1 MSILG
6 KVLIVLNLLAAGA
19 FTYFTLENRKI
30 RKDLTRMAVVRDI
43 QLNGVPVEAPAVPP
57 ADLDK
62 DYAAFKREV
71 NGLPY
76 ESIPKD
82 TIKGAIPAGGE
93 TLGVGVGDPVTTQT
107 DEVKRVQAKVFD
119 NIQQKAA
126 GQDPNLR
133 YQWLRAYALAVARTG
148 AERDGVNAVF
158 DMRDPSRAYA
168 ARRDLPLAART
179 ESQTAALRALVG
191 VTDLGDPQAIA
202 EAYRPTRIAQARE
215 AVRRFAL
222 GEVPSGVGGTGDTAE
237 AERKLKNA
245 VLAATQERA
254 GEAERQAVEAAATDD
269 PFKKYVAAAAVETLN
284 DKQSTDRAAAALL
297 AYAAA
302 KAVTPSEGKGLT
314 ALSTLIRPPA
324 VNFNLDAEVDNA
336 ATNLLTAKFE
346 EAALPAATK
355 AAAGGNPAGEKARK
369 IAHLLY
375 HVDGWRYADKTPA
388 TVTDRQAWHSRVATV
403 VGLAEYIRAAE
414 SEATEYAEA
423 SQRLTAV
430 ITEEQSAFEAEYHA
444 QLQRIL
450 FLYSQWLAVDAQLK
464 AQDVITKENVR
475 LMNERKTE
483 RDNLLKELAQA
494 REDAKA
500 TLAKLN
506 KTQKDLFAIQK
517 DLRDAQEALL
527 VLEKQLQKLE
537 SEAQKYEN
545 QATRRD

>member
-19 FTYFTLENRKI
+19 FAYFTLENRKV
-30 RKDLTRMAVVRDI
+30 RQDLTRAAIVRHI
-43 QLNGVPVEAPAVPP
+43 QLNGEPVEPGTPPAGLDPDDVPFKVDVNGRPYETLAKKTIAAAVPQ
-57 ADLDK
+57 
-62 DYAAFKREV
+62 
-71 NGLPY
+71 
-76 ESIPKD
+76 
-82 TIKGAIPAGGE
+82 GGE
-93 TLGVGVGDPVTTQT
+93 TLGGEPVYDQT
-107 DEVKRVQAKVFD
+107 AEVKRVQAKVFD
-119 NIQQKAA
+119 NIQKAA

-133 YQWLRAYALAVARTG
+133 FQWLRAYALAVARTG

-158 DMRDPSRAYA
+158 DMRDQSRAYA

-202 EAYRPTRIAQARE
+202 ETYRPTRIAQARE

-222 GEVPSGVGGTGDTAE
+222 GEVPNGVGGGGDQSE

-254 GEAERQAVEAAATDD
+254 GEAEKQAVAAAATDEA
-269 PFKKYVAAAAVETLN
+269 FKNHVAAAAVETLN

-297 AYAAA
+297 AYATA
-302 KAVTPSEGKGLT
+302 KAVTPAEGKGLA

-324 VNFNLDAEVDNA
+324 VNFNLDAEVDSA

-375 HVDGWRYADKTPA
+375 HIDGWRYADKA
-388 TVTDRQAWHSRVATV
+388 AAADRQAWHSRVATV
-403 VGLAEYIRAAE
+403 IGLPEYIRAAE
-414 SEATEYAEA
+414 SQATEYAEA
-423 SQRLTAV
+423 AQRLTAL

-475 LMNERKTE
+475 LMEERKTE
-483 RDNLLKELAQA
+483 RNKLLEELAQA

-500 TLAKLN
+500 TLAKLTR
-506 KTQKDLFAIQK
+506 TQRDLFAIQK

-527 VLEKQLQKLE
+527 VLEKQLRTLE
-537 SEAQKYEN
+537 FEAQKYDD
-545 QATRRD
+545 QATRR

>member
-19 FTYFTLENRKI
+19 FAYFTLENRKI
-30 RKDLTRMAVVRDI
+30 RKDLTRMAVIRDI
-43 QLNGVPVEAPAVPP
+43 QLNGLPVETPAVPP

-82 TIKGAIPAGGE
+82 TIKGALPAGGE
-93 TLGVGVGDPVTTQT
+93 TLGAGGGDPVITQT

-119 NIQQKAA
+119 NIQKAA

-158 DMRDPSRAYA
+158 DMRDPSRVYA

-222 GEVPSGVGGTGDTAE
+222 GEVPNGVGGTGDTAE

-254 GEAERQAVEAAATDD
+254 GEAEKQAVIAAATDSKD
-269 PFKKYVAAAAVETLN
+269 FPHVAAAAVETLS

-297 AYAAA
+297 AYATA

-314 ALSTLIRPPA
+314 ALSSLIRPPA

-346 EAALPAATK
+346 DAALPAATK

-388 TVTDRQAWHSRVATV
+388 TVTDRQAWHGRVATV
-403 VGLAEYIRAAE
+403 VGLPEYIRAAE

-527 VLEKQLQKLE
+527 VLEKQLRKLE
-537 SEAQKYEN
+537 SDAQKYEN

>member
-6 KVLIVLNLLAAGA
+6 KLLIVLNLLAAGA
-19 FTYFTLENRKI
+19 FAYFTLENRKV
-30 RKDLTRMAVVRDI
+30 RKDLTRVAIVRQI
-43 QLNGVPVEAPAVPP
+43 QLSGVPVEAPSAPPAGLDPEDVPFKVDVNGIPYETLAKKTIAGAVPQ
-57 ADLDK
+57 
-62 DYAAFKREV
+62 
-71 NGLPY
+71 GG
-76 ESIPKD
+76 D
-82 TIKGAIPAGGE
+82 TLGGE
-93 TLGVGVGDPVTTQT
+93 PVYDQT
-107 DEVKRVQAKVFD
+107 AEVKRVQAKVFD
-119 NIQQKAA
+119 HVQKQA
-126 GQDPNLR
+126 GQDPSLR
-133 YQWLRAYALAVARTG
+133 FQWLRAYALAVARTG

-158 DMRDPSRAYA
+158 DMRDQSRAYA

-222 GEVPSGVGGTGDTAE
+222 GEVSNGVGGGGDTAE

-254 GEAERQAVEAAATDD
+254 GEAEKQAVIAAATDRTFD
-269 PFKKYVAAAAVETLN
+269 HVAAAAVETLT
-284 DKQSTDRAAAALL
+284 DKQSTDRAAAALV
-297 AYAAA
+297 AYATA
-302 KAVTPSEGKGLT
+302 KAVTPAEGKGLA

-324 VNFNLDAEVDNA
+324 LNFNLDAEVDNA

-375 HVDGWRYADKTPA
+375 HIDGWRYADKTPA
-388 TVTDRQAWHSRVATV
+388 TVADRQAWHSRVATV
-403 VGLAEYIRAAE
+403 VGLPEYIRAAE
-414 SEATEYAEA
+414 SQATEYAEA
-423 SQRLTAV
+423 SQRLTAL
-430 ITEEQSAFEAEYHA
+430 ITEEQSAFEAEYHS

-527 VLEKQLQKLE
+527 VLEKQLRTLE
-537 SEAQKYEN
+537 FEAQGGLAQK
-545 QATRRD
+545 